1 MPVLELSAGSVV
13 SKKCLGPVSVAE
25 IDTEA
30 IERAAPSEH
39 IICFYPNQ
47 SVHSV
52 ERWEGKRYGRKLWS
66 VGSVGFIPAGSEIRS
81 IPDERYVESTIRFH
95 GNIFERAAN
104 GLIDPARLDLRFADI
119 TDAAVF
125 GFAKSVQSLA
135 LVPDIAEWPLLVE
148 CGALAL
154 AVAIIRK
161 MAPPGLLP
169 PLNQRNLLCDV
180 RMRRVCDYIE
190 ANLSNRIG
198 LQDLA
203 DVAVLSQYHFSRQF
217 TEKAGISPL
226 RYVMQRRV
234 EMAKRELLVAGTT
247 IADVA
252 YACGFSG
259 QSHFTTAFKAGV
271 GMTPGE
277 YRRANGVSLLAA

>member
-1 MPVLELSAGSVV
+1 MPVLELSEGSVV
-13 SKKCLGPVSVAE
+13 SQRCLGPVSVAK

-30 IERAAPSEH
+30 IERVAPNEH
-39 IICFYPNQ
+39 VICFYPHEA
-47 SVHSV
+47 VHSV
-52 ERWEGKRYGRKLWS
+52 ESWEGKRYGRRLWE

-81 IPDERYVESTIRFH
+81 IPDRRYVEAAIRFH
-95 GNIFERAAN
+95 GSIFERAAA
-104 GLIDPARLDLRFADI
+104 GLVDPARLNLQFTDI
-119 TDAAVF
+119 TDPAVF
-125 GFAKSVQSLA
+125 GFAKSIHAMA
-135 LVPDIAEWPLLVE
+135 LVPNIEEWPLLVE

-154 AVAIIRK
+154 ATSIIRK
-161 MAPPGLLP
+161 LAPPGALP
-169 PLNQRNLLCDV
+169 QLNQRNLMCDV

-190 ANLSNRIG
+190 ENLSRRIG

-226 RYVMQRRV
+226 RYVMARRI
-234 EMAKRELLVAGTT
+234 ELAKRELLLPEAS
-247 IADVA
+247 IAEVA

-271 GMTPGE
+271 GLTPGE
-277 YRRANGVSLLAA
+277 YRRAHGISLLAA